1 MSIINLEGVEKV
13 YRTSEIETIALENVN
28 LRIEKGNVHQ
38 LTHFTS

>member
-28 LRIEKGNVHQ
+28 LRIEKGEFV
-38 LTHFTS
+38 SIMGP